1 MNKEIIRGLISEIE
15 RELENLSELKIE
27 MKDIGS
33 YDSIII
39 RRSIGSILHD
49 FYNCCERIF
58 KNVAIEI
65 NGGYED
71 NEKWHKTL
79 LYKMTMAIKD
89 TRPAVISEELAADLD
104 EYLSFR
110 HVFRNI
116 YGFELKGERIDYL
129 ANKFDRVVDRFIKE
143 TSSIACLASVAARR
157 PRCVTVF
164 MN

>member
-1 MNKEIIRGLISEIE
+1 MDKEIIRSLISGIE
-15 RELENLSELKIE
+15 RELENLNEHKRELK
-27 MKDIGS
+27 DIDS
-33 YDSIII
+33 YNSIII

-71 NEKWHKTL
+71 SDKWHKAL

-104 EYLSFR
+104 EFLSFR

-116 YGFELKGERIDYL
+116 YGFGLKSERIDYL
-129 ANKFDRVVDRFIKE
+129 AKKFDKVVDRFIEE
-143 TSSIACLASVAARR
+143 TTKFLAFLNEELVEEA
-157 PRCVTVF
+157 
-164 MN
+164 